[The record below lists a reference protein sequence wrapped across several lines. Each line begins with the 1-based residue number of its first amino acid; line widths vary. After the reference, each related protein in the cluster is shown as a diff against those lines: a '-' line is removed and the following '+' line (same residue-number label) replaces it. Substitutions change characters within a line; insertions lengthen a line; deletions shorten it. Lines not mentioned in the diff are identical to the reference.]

1 MWISGC
7 LYVTCSNWSNSN
19 CCQHFSTEQ
28 LRQMAFR
35 HAVWKVK
42 ASSSSSL
49 HDHTQTRHTRHN
61 SSERVIIPTQR
72 TLPDNTQHSE
82 ETDLYAPSGI
92 RTHISSKRAEQTYS
106 LDRAL
111 LLSVITNGSML
122 AFYPIVMSRKGVNSC
137 TLTVV
142 CFSILQ
148 RKLGKL
154 LSHGITQET
163 S

>member
-1 MWISGC
+1 MLPAGFEP
-7 LYVTCSNWSNSN
+7 T
-19 CCQHFSTEQ
+19 FP
-28 LRQMAFR
+28 A
-35 HAVWKVK
+35 
-42 ASSSSSL
+42 
-49 HDHTQTRHTRHN
+49 
-61 SSERVIIPTQR
+61 SERQ
-72 TLPDNTQHSE
+72 
-82 ETDLYAPSGI
+82 
-92 RTHISSKRAEQTYS
+92 QTYS
-106 LDRAL
+106 LDRAVAGVGTRAL
-111 LLSVITNGSML
+111 LLSVSTNGSML